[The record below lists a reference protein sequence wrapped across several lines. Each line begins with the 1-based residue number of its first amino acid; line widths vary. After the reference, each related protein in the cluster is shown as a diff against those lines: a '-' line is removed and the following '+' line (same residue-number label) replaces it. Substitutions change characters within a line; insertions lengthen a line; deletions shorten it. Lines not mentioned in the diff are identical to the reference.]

1 MEFKNAKGIS
11 QQIADNLSGQVAS
24 GHYAPGERIPS
35 VRELAAEMGVN
46 PNTIVRSYAEL
57 QTRGIIENQR
67 GIGYFVT
74 NNANDII
81 IEWKKKEFFE
91 IDLPALAMQ
100 MIVLGITSDQLKPY
114 LEKLLNNP
122 DDENK

>member
-1 MEFKNAKGIS
+1 MEFKNTKGIS
-11 QQIADNLSGQVAS
+11 QQIADNLSGQVAA
-24 GHYAPGERIPS
+24 GQYAPGERIPS

-57 QTRGIIENQR
+57 QARDIIENRR

-81 IEWKKKEFFE
+81 MEWKKKEFFE
-91 IDLPALAMQ
+91 NDLPALANQ
-100 MIVLGITSDQLKPY
+100 MAVLGITADQLKPH
-114 LEKLLNNP
+114 LEQLLNNSNN
-122 DDENK
+122 ENK